1 MATLSFEGSVY
12 FATAVDR
19 RELVVIAPS
28 YTVDV
33 TMNRVQTAIAED
45 DEHEINFTDLPG
57 NKASGLLLSVSEG
70 DIDVTLTDNDSAAS
84 TYNLTTSGMIVIM
97 NSLITD
103 IVITANADSV
113 YDMIVTG
120 TTPVGD

>member
-33 TMNRVQTAIAED
+33 TMNRIQTAIAAA

-70 DIDVTLTDNDSAAS
+70 DIDVTLTDNDSVAS

-103 IVITANADSV
+103 IVILANEDSV